1 MSNGRNRS
9 YDCVH
14 RRLPVC
20 VSLDLGVPMIDNFTA
35 LLDTARQ
42 RGLRRC
48 VVACA
53 EDFSTIEAL
62 REARKENIANGI
74 LFGDRARIESI
85 EMTLKI
91 PLDTFEIRP
100 CASEDEA
107 VRSAIREVA
116 VNGDFL
122 MKGQLSTTTFLRAIL
137 DESNGLRG
145 DRILSHV
152 ALLELPS
159 YHKLLF
165 ITDGGMNVELD
176 LKRKV
181 DIVSNAIT
189 LVRYLGVARPKVALL
204 SAIERV
210 NIQMSDTLDWAIIT
224 RMAEQGEF
232 GEADVEGPL
241 ALDIAFSPDSARV
254 KKVMT
259 RISGDVDVLVVPSIS
274 TGNILAKGL
283 QYLGGAKICGTI
295 VGARKPVVMLSRSDS
310 PQTKLFSIALGN
322 VAS

>member
-1 MSNGRNRS
+1 
-9 YDCVH
+9 
-14 RRLPVC
+14 
-20 VSLDLGVPMIDNFTA
+20 
-35 LLDTARQ
+35 
-42 RGLRRC
+42 

-62 REARKENIANGI
+62 REARRENIAHGI

-91 PLDTFEIRP
+91 PTDTFEIRA

-107 VRSAIREVA
+107 LRSAIREVA
-116 VNGDFL
+116 AGGDFL
-122 MKGQLSTTTFLRAIL
+122 MKGQLSTASFLRAVL
-137 DESNGLRG
+137 AEEGGLRG

-152 ALLELPS
+152 ALLELPT
-159 YHKLLF
+159 YHKVLF
-165 ITDGGMNVELD
+165 ITDGGMNTELD
-176 LKRKV
+176 LRRKI
-181 DIVSNAIT
+181 DIVSNAVLLTRQMGI
-189 LVRYLGVARPKVALL
+189 ARPKVALL

-224 RMAEQGEF
+224 RMGEQGEF
-232 GEADVEGPL
+232 GEADIEGPL
-241 ALDIAFSPDSARV
+241 ALDIAFSPESAKT

-259 RISGDVDVLVVPSIS
+259 RISGEVDVLVVPSIS

-283 QYLGGAKICGTI
+283 QYLGGAKICGII